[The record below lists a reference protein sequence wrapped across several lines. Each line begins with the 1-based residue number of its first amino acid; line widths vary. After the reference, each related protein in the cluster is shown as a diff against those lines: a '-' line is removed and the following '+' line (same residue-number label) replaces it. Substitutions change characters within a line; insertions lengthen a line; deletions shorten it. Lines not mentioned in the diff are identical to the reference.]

1 MKAALP
7 FWMHFI
13 TFFTFVAALAATSHS
28 LADPRAMRDGTIG
41 GAKPFERSSVI
52 ARQSASRGGSAESV
66 NERNF
71 HGFDLDGDGRVSKA
85 EAAGYADLINGF
97 DRADRNRDGKLTL
110 GEYEA
115 LLKRHARDQARAEA
129 RAAKKEQASAGG
141 SAKKPAHAP
150 R

>member
-1 MKAALP
+1 
-7 FWMHFI
+7 MHFI
-13 TFFTFVAALAATSHS
+13 TFFTLLFTLMAALAASSHS

-41 GAKPFERSSVI
+41 GAKLFDRSSVI

-71 HGFDLDGDGRVSKA
+71 HGFDLDGDGRISKA

-129 RAAKKEQASAGG
+129 REAKKQQASAGG
-141 SAKKPAHAP
+141 SAKKPARAP
-150 R
+150 Q